1 MTAPAGVDDLLRSL
15 TPQVGGLVSRRF
27 GDFHSAEDAVQEA
40 LLAAARRWPLDGV
53 PDDPR
58 AWLVTTASR
67 RLVDSWR
74 SDVARREREAR
85 VVVWEVP
92 AYDPVDLDDSLTV
105 LLLCCHPSLTP
116 ASAIALTLRAVGGLT
131 TAEIAQAFLVPESTM
146 AQRISRAKATIRA
159 SGEPFRMP
167 SGADRDARLRS
178 ALHVLYLLFNEGY
191 TSTRGAQV
199 QRVDLSR
206 EAIRLCRLLV
216 AEVPERAEALGLLAL
231 MLLLEARG
239 PARSDARGDLVPLP
253 EQDRTQWDAV
263 LVREG
268 QDVLARALA
277 LGAVGEYQLQA
288 AIADV
293 HDRAETAADTDWEEI
308 LTLYGL
314 LEGVTG
320 NAVVTLNRAV
330 AVAMARGPQAALA
343 VVDEVEDRLGT
354 THRWLAVRGQLLE
367 MAGETAAGAEL
378 LERAAA
384 VATNEA
390 ERRHLLARVA
400 RLRAART

>member
-1 MTAPAGVDDLLRSL
+1 MRSL
-15 TPQVGGLVSRRF
+15 APQVVGILSRRF

-40 LLAAARRWPLDGV
+40 LLAAARHWPAEGV
-53 PDDPR
+53 PEEPR

-67 RLVDSWR
+67 RLLDLWR
-74 SDVARREREAR
+74 SDAARREREAR
-85 VVVWEVP
+85 VAAWEVP
-92 AYDPVDLDDSLTV
+92 AYDPVDHDDSLTV

-116 ASAIALTLRAVGGLT
+116 GSAIALTLRAVGGLT
-131 TAEIAQAFLVPESTM
+131 TAEIAQAFLVPEPTM

-167 SGADRDARLRS
+167 SGADRDARVRS
-178 ALHVLYLLFNEGY
+178 AMHVLYLLYNEGY
-191 TSTRGAQV
+191 VSSRGPHV

-206 EAIRLCRLLV
+206 EAIRLCRMLV
-216 AEVPERAEALGLLAL
+216 AEVPEQAEALGLLAL

-239 PARSDARGDLVPLP
+239 PARSDARGNLVPLA
-253 EQDRTQWDAV
+253 EQDRTRWDAA
-263 LVREG
+263 LIREG
-268 QDVLARALA
+268 EDLLARALA
-277 LGAVGEYQLQA
+277 AGAVGEYQLQA
-288 AIADV
+288 AITAV
-293 HDRAETAADTDWEEI
+293 HDRAATAADTEWEEI

-320 NAVVTLNRAV
+320 NPVVTLNRAV
-330 AVAMARGPQAALA
+330 AVAMARGPRAALA

-354 THRWLAVRGQLLE
+354 THRWLAVRGQLLG
-367 MAGETAAGAEL
+367 MAGQSVAGAEL

-390 ERRHLLARVA
+390 ERRHLVSRAA
-400 RLRAART
+400 RLRAARP

>member
-1 MTAPAGVDDLLRSL
+1 M
-15 TPQVGGLVSRRF
+15 
-27 GDFHSAEDAVQEA
+27 QEA

-85 VVVWEVP
+85 IVVREVP

-216 AEVPERAEALGLLAL
+216 AEVPEHAESLGLLAL

-239 PARSDARGDLVPLP
+239 PSRSDARGDLVPLP
-253 EQDRTQWDAV
+253 EQDRTQWNAV

-288 AIADV
+288 AIAAV
-293 HDRAETAADTDWEEI
+293 HDRAATAADTDWEEI

-320 NAVVTLNRAV
+320 NPVVTLNRAV
-330 AVAMARGPQAALA
+330 AVAMARGPHAALA
-343 VVDEVEDRLGT
+343 VVDEVEDRLGA

-367 MAGETAAGAEL
+367 MAGEGLAAAQL
-378 LERAAA
+378 LERAVAL
-384 VATNEA
+384 ATNKA
-390 ERRHLLARVA
+390 ERRHLVSRAA